1 MSNAT
6 VILAEEK
13 SKLEKLRKYLSQR
26 IDEISANAMEQRIK
40 KDANGNE
47 FPISYINID
56 KLTPEE
62 RVMFDSYM
70 RRCEETRAKIAV
82 LKNFIKNSTPQEVVQ
97 SYNEYVEPLE
107 SFKDVT
113 CTCNNIELGK
123 NGEVSK
129 CSINVGPI
137 QVESPQNMSVEE
149 FSQLYTTSLSQV
161 LTKSLGEGLT
171 QEEALQ
177 QVQNACS
184 EVYLQ
189 NTKTQN
195 SSISL

>member
-1 MSNAT
+1 
-6 VILAEEK
+6 
-13 SKLEKLRKYLSQR
+13 
-26 IDEISANAMEQRIK
+26 
-40 KDANGNE
+40 
-47 FPISYINID
+47 
-56 KLTPEE
+56 
-62 RVMFDSYM
+62 M
-70 RRCEETRAKIAV
+70 RRSEETRAKIAV

-113 CTCNNIELGK
+113 CTCNNIDLDK